1 MGQDNST
8 PSSENFRDIQIFTLL
23 QFCDSRDFDIGQI
36 REISHYKEN
45 NQPGETKVEHLP
57 GSVVI

>member
-8 PSSENFRDIQIFTLL
+8 PSSKDFQDIQIFSLL
-23 QFCDSRDFDIGQI
+23 QFCDLRGFDIGQI

-45 NQPGETKVEHLP
+45 NQSGENEHLP
-57 GSVVI
+57 GSIVN